1 MSKTKVLWPRAV
13 ATSCGHAVA
22 TSIVFDRVQE
32 EGLLDTG
39 PQKDPKDCD
48 VCKVVE
54 VNENDRNAIRIRY
67 KILLA

>member
-1 MSKTKVLWPRAV
+1 M
-13 ATSCGHAVA
+13 A

-39 PQKDPKDCD
+39 PEKDPKDCD